1 MAGSGLLFVGK
12 KRRLTCGKKRVSS
25 GKKKEILDGELYAEL
40 WAFSNA
46 LDIAVEKTLNAK
58 DVPITIFCDSQK
70 ALRAI
75 EHSPYHKEN
84 RFLRSLIYEKAE
96 KFENNGHY
104 IAIRWIPGHS
114 GIIGNEKADQVARNK
129 AERGAR
135 QVERWSLLAHIRRN
149 LTEARSQELDKW
161 HEVKTQERDISR
173 RGYYVP
179 WKKGG
184 INPTVANTPKEY
196 ASRYY
201 QLEVGHDAVR
211 TFLARIGLIET
222 PECWRCG
229 ETEQSVEPLYTKCR
243 RWRKD
248 RRKLVREHWNGV
260 IKLQAQA
267 ERRWLAG
274 LPANETAVAPLLR
287 FLKSTDHRHRRK
299 RKGEGKRVG
308 AGAEKLASR

>member
-1 MAGSGLLFVGK
+1 MERKDCL
-12 KRRLTCGKKRVSS
+12 S

-46 LDIAVEKTLNAK
+46 LGIAVKKTLNAK
-58 DVPITIFCDSQK
+58 DVPITVSCDSQK

-84 RFLRSLIYEKAE
+84 QFLRSLIHEKAE

-135 QVERWSLLAHIRRN
+135 QVERWNLLAHIRRN

-179 WKKGG
+179 WTKGG
-184 INPTVANTPKEY
+184 INTTLANTPKEY

-201 QLEVGHDAVR
+201 QLELGHDAVR
-211 TFLARIGLIET
+211 TFVKFF
-222 PECWRCG
+222 W
-229 ETEQSVEPLYTKCR
+229 
-243 RWRKD
+243 
-248 RRKLVREHWNGV
+248 
-260 IKLQAQA
+260 
-267 ERRWLAG
+267 
-274 LPANETAVAPLLR
+274 
-287 FLKSTDHRHRRK
+287 
-299 RKGEGKRVG
+299 
-308 AGAEKLASR
+308 